1 MTKKYYVL
9 VNEYPAGPMR
19 GDILVWEGDVWNSLK
34 DGEEPVLVTRYVW
47 DFDGFYFLTPRDD
60 LVEFVSEKE
69 LEDPGRSH
77 DDPVGFRKIW
87 NIPNHV

>member
-19 GDILVWEGDVWNSLK
+19 GDVLVWEGDVWNSSK
-34 DGEEPVLVTRYVW
+34 DGGLVYMTRYLW
-47 DFDGFYFLTPRDD
+47 DFDGYYFLTPRDD
-60 LVEFVSEKE
+60 LVEFVSEKD
-69 LEDPGRSH
+69 LEDPSSRH
-77 DDPVGFRKIW
+77 NDPVGQRRIW

>member
-19 GDILVWEGDVWNSLK
+19 GDVLVWEGDVWNSSE
-34 DGEEPVLVTRYVW
+34 DGGEVLLTRYVW

-69 LEDPGRSH
+69 LEDPGKTH
-77 DDPVGFRKIW
+77 DSPAGYRRIW